1 MEETGVQL
9 HFLKERPREHTNKFS
24 ECLKI
29 TEAFYLGKVETI
41 FFPNLCSQN
50 GLQKVF
56 PTLVVAVFFLAGRWS
71 RFE

>member
-1 MEETGVQL
+1 M
-9 HFLKERPREHTNKFS
+9 
-24 ECLKI
+24 LKI